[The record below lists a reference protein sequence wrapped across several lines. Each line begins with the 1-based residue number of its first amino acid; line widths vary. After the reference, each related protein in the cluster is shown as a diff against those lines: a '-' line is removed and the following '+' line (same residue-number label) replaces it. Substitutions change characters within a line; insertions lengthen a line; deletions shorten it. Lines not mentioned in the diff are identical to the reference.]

1 MWINGGSFACDERSL
16 EFRPSLPPAST
27 KRVGK
32 FFHYRR
38 EVQIYLK
45 IKKNLKESEE
55 GHMGGLD
62 GKKGKRK
69 TLQSKYN
76 LKNKQKKKLT
86 SMMHTVFPRYA
97 KIHLTNLK
105 YNGQYIM

>member
-1 MWINGGSFACDERSL
+1 M
-16 EFRPSLPPAST
+16 PSSGVSEDSYSVLTYIKLS
-27 KRVGK
+27 K
-32 FFHYRR
+32 H
-38 EVQIYLK
+38 LK

>member
-1 MWINGGSFACDERSL
+1 
-16 EFRPSLPPAST
+16 
-27 KRVGK
+27 
-32 FFHYRR
+32 
-38 EVQIYLK
+38 
-45 IKKNLKESEE
+45 
-55 GHMGGLD
+55 MGGLD